1 MMVNGLS
8 EKMNKLLPK
17 NSPTKADPVALSHGL
32 SLFQKQLNKMGMD
45 AVIVSTKSKSVPD
58 FFNLT
63 GAQRTV
69 DSKIW

>member
-1 MMVNGLS
+1 
-8 EKMNKLLPK
+8 MNKILPK
-17 NSPTKADPVALSHGL
+17 NSPTKADLFVDSVALSHGL
-32 SLFQKQLNKMGMD
+32 SLFQRQLNKMGMD

-69 DSKIW
+69 ESKIW